1 MSNYGNPFLRDALRS
16 LQIPVKP
23 KVFVSYHH
31 GNDQGYADRFTS
43 VFHEQ
48 YEAVTDRSLD
58 EPLDSENP
66 DYIYQ
71 QIRDKYISGTSCTVV
86 MCGAQSMNRKF
97 IDWEIKA
104 TLDKQHGLL
113 GVALPTASRSTTGNI
128 IVPDRLYANIQ
139 SGYAHWIQWTE
150 NAQQMLSAIN
160 AAREKAKSTWLI
172 NNSASMMSRNK

>member
-1 MSNYGNPFLRDALRS
+1 MTNYGSPFLRDALRG

-23 KVFVSYHH
+23 RVFVSYHH
-31 GNDQGYADRFTS
+31 ANDQRYADRFTS

-58 EPLDSENP
+58 EPLDSQNP

-71 QIRDKYISGTSCTVV
+71 QIRDNYISGTSCTVV
-86 MCGAQSMNRKF
+86 LCGAQSMNRKF

-104 TLDKQHGLL
+104 TLDKRHGLL
-113 GVALPTASRSTTGNI
+113 GVALPTASRNMNGNI
-128 IVPDRLYANIQ
+128 IVPDRLHANIQ
-139 SGYAHWIQWTE
+139 SGYAHWIGWTE
-150 NAQQMLSAIN
+150 NAQEMLNAIN

-172 NNSASMMSRNK
+172 NNSAPMKSRNS